1 MKWVILALV
10 IVAAAGIAGYF
21 FWRYRRNKQ
30 HRLISIVALTSEP
43 VSIDPAILARIA
55 GDVLDA
61 DLGDGSEGGKD
72 GFVVGAGIIHTIMHD
87 GRMYLVNSFPKPYVD
102 DPEGASE
109 AINDLRIRKSFAEH
123 TSWFSIDAMGVDG
136 TTPEDEIRDWYAKIG
151 KMMAELLDE
160 RCLLIFLPDRSL
172 AYPISDETEA
182 ALRSGNPVEGL
193 QETLLL
199 PIVPISGDDPEMVAA
214 VKKAKETWPQFVKAF
229 EAEAGENFSVKAP
242 VTYGDNTE
250 FIWISVTS
258 FEGDKIYGKL
268 GNDPGDL
275 GPLKLGSNVSVSLD
289 DLYDWIYIDPNGDM
303 KGGHTINVVTSA
315 AKKKR

>member
-1 MKWVILALV
+1 MEWFLLALGM
-10 IVAAAGIAGYF
+10 IAVAGVVGF
-21 FWRYRRNKQ
+21 FIWRHRRKKRP
-30 HRLISIVALTSEP
+30 RLISIVALTSEP
-43 VSIDPAILARIA
+43 VTIDPAILARIA

-72 GFVVGAGIIHTIMHD
+72 GFVVGAEIIHTIMHND
-87 GRMYLVNSFPKPYVD
+87 RMYLVNSFPKPYVE
-102 DPEGASE
+102 DPEEASE

-136 TTPEDEIRDWYAKIG
+136 STSEHEVRDWYAKIG

-172 AYPISDETEA
+172 AYPITDETDA
-182 ALRSGNPVEGL
+182 ALRSDNPVEEL
-193 QETLLL
+193 QKTLLL
-199 PIVPISGDDPEMVAA
+199 PIVPISGDDPAMVAA
-214 VKKAKETWPQFVKAF
+214 VKKAKETWPQFVEAF

-268 GNDPGDL
+268 GNDPSDL

-289 DLYDWIYIDPNGDM
+289 DLNDWIYIDPNGDM
-303 KGGHTINVVTSA
+303 KGGHTINVVANA
-315 AKKKR
+315 AKKNR